1 MPLTPCLKA
10 GACAAILVTLLLVA
24 ALVAIGLGTA
34 PGQMAAARLTLGALA
49 CLSGGIWLVL
59 RQRDDNL
66 AVGRAFSWAKTTAKI
81 GGWLLVALVIAWL
94 VIWTL
99 R

>member
-1 MPLTPCLKA
+1 MNTKSYHTLSATSL
-10 GACAAILVTLLLVA
+10 GLTLLLVA

-49 CLSGGIWLVL
+49 CLSGGTWLVL
-59 RQRDDNL
+59 RQREDDL
-66 AVGRAFSWAKTTAKI
+66 AAGRAFSWGKSIGKI
-81 GGWLLVALVIAWL
+81 AGWLIVALAL
-94 VIWTL
+94 ATAVIWAL